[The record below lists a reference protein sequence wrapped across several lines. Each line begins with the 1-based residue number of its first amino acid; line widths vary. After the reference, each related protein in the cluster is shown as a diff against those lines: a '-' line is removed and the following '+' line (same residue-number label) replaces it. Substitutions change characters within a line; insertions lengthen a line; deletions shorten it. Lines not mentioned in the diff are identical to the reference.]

1 MGGISHPGNYR
12 FIPAVFRYS
21 SGAAAN
27 PDQKIE
33 RMRFDP
39 ACCSRIGLRK
49 SCPRSSTAGEERAEH
64 RTVHIAEL
72 GKRASEADAKLKRL
86 YNAIEHGV
94 TDVSDLMLK
103 DRITELKAIRD

>member
-1 MGGISHPGNYR
+1 MQPSRLEKIL
-12 FIPAVFRYS
+12 S
-21 SGAAAN
+21 SVL
-27 PDQKIE
+27 D
-33 RMRFDP
+33 RW
-39 ACCSRIGLRK
+39 
-49 SCPRSSTAGEERAEH
+49 EERAEH